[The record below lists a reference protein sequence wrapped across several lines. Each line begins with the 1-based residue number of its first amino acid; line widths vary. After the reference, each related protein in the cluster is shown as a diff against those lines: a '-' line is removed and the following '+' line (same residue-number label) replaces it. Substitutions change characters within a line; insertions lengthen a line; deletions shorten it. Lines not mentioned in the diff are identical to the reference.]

1 MRFRDIVHYV
11 NARHKPDNDSEFFI
25 TKGEF
30 S

>member
-1 MRFRDIVHYV
+1 MLFYDIVHYV
-11 NARHKPDNDSEFFI
+11 INHHKTDNGSEFFI